1 MTSRQKVDVVIIGG
15 GPAGTS
21 TAIAL
26 AQSGQTVAIL
36 ERSRY
41 ETVRVGE
48 TLPPAVRVLLSEL
61 GVWERFQAD
70 GHVPSPGIIS
80 AWGSPEIYDNDFIF
94 NPYGSGW
101 HLDRRRFDAMLALAA
116 EDAGASVYLSTR
128 VVTCTQQPSGC
139 WSIEAICDGQPI
151 VFQADFL
158 VEATG
163 RASSLV
169 GKPATKRIVYDKLI
183 GVIKYFFSPVGD
195 CRTLVEA
202 SESGWWYSALLPDNN
217 LVVAYMTDADLLP
230 RGPQPADVWQE
241 RLQQVPHT
249 LARIESCAA
258 NSSVKSIAAY
268 SYQRNCVAD
277 TQWLA
282 IGDAASAF
290 DPLSSQG
297 ISKALQSGQAAAKAI
312 QASQSSCQSLNEYAA
327 DVEKSFD
334 KYLQAR
340 AAYYN
345 REKRWS
351 SSIFWQRRH
360 SHPFISN
367 KLVSATTN
375 F

>member
-1 MTSRQKVDVVIIGG
+1 
-15 GPAGTS
+15 
-21 TAIAL
+21 
-26 AQSGQTVAIL
+26 
-36 ERSRY
+36 
-41 ETVRVGE
+41 
-48 TLPPAVRVLLSEL
+48 
-61 GVWERFQAD
+61 VWERFLSDA
-70 GHVPSPGIIS
+70 HVPTEGIIS
-80 AWGSPEIYDNDFIF
+80 AWGSSELYDNNFIF

-128 VVTCTQQPSGC
+128 VVSCTQRPNGG
-139 WSIEAICDGQPI
+139 WSIEAICDGQAI
-151 VFQADFL
+151 ALLADFL

-169 GKPATKRIVYDKLI
+169 GKPATKRIVCDNLI
-183 GVIKYFFSPVGD
+183 AVIKYFQFSSPVAD

-202 SESGWWYSALLPDNN
+202 SQSGWWYSAVLPNN
-217 LVVAYMTDADLLP
+217 HLVVAYMTDADLLP
-230 RGPQPADVWQE
+230 RGHMSLADVWRSRIQD
-241 RLQQVPHT
+241 VPHT
-249 LARIESCAA
+249 LARVDPCVS
-258 NSSVKSIAAY
+258 NSSTRSIAAY
-268 SYQRNCVAD
+268 SYRRNCVAD

-297 ISKALQSGQAAAKAI
+297 ISKALQSGIAAAKVI
-312 QASQSSCQSLNEYAA
+312 QASQSDSQVSLNEYAG

-351 SSIFWQRRH
+351 DSIFWQRRQ
-360 SHPFISN
+360 SYASSIR
-367 KLVSATTN
+367 
-375 F
+375 